1 MAFRWIVNAGLIAI
15 PIGST
20 LELGVTLSRYCNLT
34 LGILPPSKGGLNYSL
49 NPNQWGVVAAGGTDA
64 DSQMC
69 MNVTTFLNETYPTKT
84 SAPEWS
90 VTWQYT
96 PFPESQ
102 PVHAYPNIEVHD
114 GLPVTLSDLKSL
126 NIDVAWSYSLGNTPK
141 DTSDTPEFDSISL
154 NTNVAID
161 MFFDSLEK
169 NATDSTMAEYEIMV
183 WFAHYGV
190 AAQSIGNAS
199 GIVDTQVVNTTTFNL
214 YYGNHTVGQ
223 SVLQHVYTWVA
234 SEDTTSFTGDI
245 SPLITA
251 LTSKTGTRYPST
263 SDYMGIFGF
272 GSEAYYADQNVTFYV
287 PKLDVDIQT

>member
-1 MAFRWIVNAGLIAI
+1 MNV
-15 PIGST
+15 S
-20 LELGVTLSRYCNLT
+20 
-34 LGILPPSKGGLNYSL
+34 LPVCGRIDPTN
-49 NPNQWGVVAAGGTDA
+49 T
-64 DSQMC
+64 SQ
-69 MNVTTFLNETYPTKT
+69 VTTFLNETYPTKT

-126 NIDVAWSYSLGNTPK
+126 NVDLAWSYSLGNTPK

-169 NATDSTMAEYEIMV
+169 NATDSTMAAYEIMV

-190 AAQSIGNAS
+190 AAQTIGNAS
-199 GIVDTQVVNTTTFNL
+199 GIVDTKVVNTTTL
-214 YYGNHTVGQ
+214 YVSPCLWIFKPVLMTAATFTTATTQ
-223 SVLQHVYTWVA
+223 SVKA
-234 SEDTTSFTGDI
+234 SSSTCTHGSRPRTRRRLPVI
-245 SPLITA
+245 SHH
-251 LTSKTGTRYPST
+251 SSRH
-263 SDYMGIFGF
+263 
-272 GSEAYYADQNVTFYV
+272 
-287 PKLDVDIQT
+287 

>member
-1 MAFRWIVNAGLIAI
+1 MNV
-15 PIGST
+15 S
-20 LELGVTLSRYCNLT
+20 
-34 LGILPPSKGGLNYSL
+34 LPVCGHIDPTN
-49 NPNQWGVVAAGGTDA
+49 T
-64 DSQMC
+64 SQ
-69 MNVTTFLNETYPTKT
+69 VTTFLNETYPTKT

-96 PFPESQ
+96 PFPQSQ

-126 NIDVAWSYSLGNTPK
+126 NIDLAWSYSLGNTPK

-190 AAQSIGNAS
+190 AAQTIGNAS
-199 GIVDTQVVNTTTFNL
+199 GIVDTKVVNTTTL
-214 YYGNHTVGQ
+214 YVSPYLWIFKPVLMTAAIFTTATTQ
-223 SVLQHVYTWVA
+223 SVK
-234 SEDTTSFTGDI
+234 TSSSMCTHGSRPRTRRRLPVI
-245 SPLITA
+245 SHH
-251 LTSKTGTRYPST
+251 SSRH
-263 SDYMGIFGF
+263 
-272 GSEAYYADQNVTFYV
+272 
-287 PKLDVDIQT
+287 